1 MFKQEDSLNNLK
13 MVWRVAGFFVLV
25 VWVLAMVFSLTI
37 FVLGFPV
44 PEILISPEFMVAG
57 CGFSFLY
64 SSFMYGQREIGGKA
78 ELILPVL
85 GLIVGVS
92 ILSLGVFVILFTT
105 PNFFTHLCLIIGTAL
120 AFFNAKRILV
130 K

>member
-1 MFKQEDSLNNLK
+1 MFEQKGSLSNFK
-13 MVWRVAGFFVLV
+13 VVWRVAGFVVLV

-64 SSFMYGQREIGGKA
+64 SSFMYGQKT